1 MKEKRYFC
9 DWFDEVKTWKLLLII
24 FSTVLIISIISI
36 PITNKWV
43 KEFFEDSKENE
54 YKSYDYLYEIAE
66 NAINEGIG
74 IDITTIP
81 ENVKYNIYS
90 DKENI
95 IFKFYCDSDEDG
107 INEDME
113 IILSKDLKIISSYS
127 KIIEQQELKNNPA
140 RIELAIKTS
149 QITLPL
155 LIGLIGGLII
165 IFIFLIICLI
175 STIKKKLQ
183 SEKKLS

>member
-9 DWFDEVKTWKLLLII
+9 DWFNEIKTWKLLLII
-24 FSTVLIISIISI
+24 FSTVLITSIISI

-43 KEFFEDSKENE
+43 KEFFEDCKENE

-74 IDITTIP
+74 IDITKIP

-90 DKENI
+90 NKENI

-127 KIIEQQELKNNPA
+127 KIIEQQELKNNPVS
-140 RIELAIKTS
+140 IELIMKTL
-149 QITLPL
+149 QIILPL
-155 LIGLIGGLII
+155 LIGNIGALII
-165 IFIFLIICLI
+165 IFIFSIICFI
-175 STIKKKLQ
+175 SIIKKELQ
-183 SEKKLS
+183 SKKELS